1 MAISSVLGSSA
12 LLPAGLG
19 FRNVLIN
26 GDFRINQ
33 RAFSSSTSSVYGFDR
48 WTSSSADGTVTY
60 SAQTFATG
68 NAIPGYEPTNYARIA
83 TSGQTLAGAYSHLV
97 QRIENVRTLA
107 GQTASLSFWAKA
119 NSGTPKVAV
128 EFLQVFGS
136 GGSPS
141 STTFTYAGQVTL
153 STSWQ
158 RFTMQVNIPSIAGK
172 TIGTAGDDTLY
183 LNLWTSSG
191 STYNSRSGSIGI
203 QNSTI
208 DFWGVQLEQNYQPT
222 PFEQRPI
229 GTELALC
236 QRYYWRT
243 YGSGTLSDLFGYG
256 IPNNTTTA
264 YIGVPHPVEMRAA
277 ATSLDF
283 NAQVTDLNNDW
294 NTTGSSIYSG
304 NKRSTTVRV
313 TEGAYFTA
321 FRPIF
326 VNLNA
331 TSRYIGLSAEL

>member
-1 MAISSVLGSSA
+1 MAISSGLGSSA

-33 RAFSSSTSSVYGFDR
+33 RGFSSSTSSVYGFDR

-128 EFLQVFGS
+128 EFLQIFGS

-141 STTFTYAGQVTL
+141 ATHARYA
-153 STSWQ
+153 
-158 RFTMQVNIPSIAGK
+158 
-172 TIGTAGDDTLY
+172 
-183 LNLWTSSG
+183 
-191 STYNSRSGSIGI
+191 
-203 QNSTI
+203 
-208 DFWGVQLEQNYQPT
+208 
-222 PFEQRPI
+222 
-229 GTELALC
+229 
-236 QRYYWRT
+236 
-243 YGSGTLSDLFGYG
+243 
-256 IPNNTTTA
+256 
-264 YIGVPHPVEMRAA
+264 
-277 ATSLDF
+277 
-283 NAQVTDLNNDW
+283 
-294 NTTGSSIYSG
+294 
-304 NKRSTTVRV
+304 
-313 TEGAYFTA
+313 
-321 FRPIF
+321 
-326 VNLNA
+326 
-331 TSRYIGLSAEL
+331 